1 MAGNPVRDEGRGD
14 LVLMADTECN
24 PIAEEED
31 RNDWAVM
38 ERLLSEGDQR
48 PWSVDELV
56 RDRDKRAKPEDVLDA
71 IRRLSGIG
79 LIHLTADGLIFPTRA
94 ALYFDQIVA

>member
-1 MAGNPVRDEGRGD
+1 MP
-14 LVLMADTECN
+14 DTERN
-24 PIAEEED
+24 PITEEEA

-38 ERLLSEGDQR
+38 ERLMSEGDQR

-71 IRRLSGIG
+71 INRLRGIG
-79 LIHLTADGLIFPTRA
+79 LIHHTADGLIFPTRA
-94 ALYFDQIVA
+94 ALYLDRIVG

>member
-1 MAGNPVRDEGRGD
+1 MP
-14 LVLMADTECN
+14 DTERN

-38 ERLLSEGDQR
+38 ERLLSENDQR
-48 PWSVDELV
+48 PWSIDEFI

-79 LIHLTADGLIFPTRA
+79 LIHRTADGLIFPTRA
-94 ALYFDQIVA
+94 ALHFDRIVA